1 MYAVTAHE
9 EPFEKRYP
17 YLEKSRWKR
26 PKDAPSERLQ
36 TTLLGKK
43 SLAIPG
49 VSLLGSPRASEGSLQ
64 LPLLPAPPAP
74 SPSAPAAPWELAV
87 RRSLFWHRGLQ
98 VPSTKAEP
106 GYSRLPGATDKT
118 PGSSGPQR
126 CGSCDPRAPG
136 APSLPGCPRSS
147 LSGAPGAKPATR
159 EQSAARRAEWRT
171 LGSGPGSPARSQSP
185 RSSPP
190 ARGRPDHGRRGTRP
204 PRAAL
209 DGGAAP
215 ARSAA
220 PLRAGGCP
228 RDEGHEVVAA
238 LVSSSRWETAV
249 RTGKLFVLESQNGS
263 QGLEL
268 EAARLSCQSRGAHL
282 VSAEELQRVVQD
294 CALAVCTT
302 GWLADGT
309 LGTTVCSKR
318 SGEQQVMRA
327 VDVRIESSPAP
338 GGTYNALCIKDEEK
352 PCGDPPSFPHTI
364 LQGRTGLEMGDELLY
379 VCAPGHIT
387 GHRESAFT
395 LLCNSCGEWYGL
407 VQACGKDE
415 AETHIDYEDNFPDDR
430 SVSFRELMEDSR
442 TETEEDRGRGEASE
456 EAPRQGRLVSTSAGR
471 ENTAQDTAFVP
482 TTGLPGGAGSSVP
495 TGLPGSVL
503 KGKYLFWL
511 PAETFHKL
519 ELEKEVDDDTKKH
532 FPAGDNLSGITSAPG
547 DPEIRVVYSST
558 DGPSGPYVG
567 RNDSKGGDPMVS
579 SSDESWLDGYPV
591 TDGAWRKIEAEE
603 EDVEEDD
610 KGDGSV
616 GQEECV
622 VFTPHQPI
630 LVEVNKSRS
639 TALTPAEDMTRSS
652 VLPSQTLDVETSAL
666 APKSVSETK
675 SPSEGDGDLTRYQS
689 TVPWR
694 FATEKSPTATL
705 PPELT
710 SSTLE
715 TVTTA
720 VPKMPN
726 HIPSTVTAATQ
737 TPTDTT
743 APEVQDNF
751 PYLLSEDFLGQEG
764 PGPGASEELL
774 PTLEPCIGDACP
786 SLGRGPI
793 IATIVTVLCLLLLLA
808 GVGAVWGYR
817 RCQHKSSVY
826 KLNVGQQ
833 QARHYHQQIEM
844 EKV

>member
-1 MYAVTAHE
+1 M
-9 EPFEKRYP
+9 
-17 YLEKSRWKR
+17 
-26 PKDAPSERLQ
+26 
-36 TTLLGKK
+36 
-43 SLAIPG
+43 
-49 VSLLGSPRASEGSLQ
+49 
-64 LPLLPAPPAP
+64 
-74 SPSAPAAPWELAV
+74 
-87 RRSLFWHRGLQ
+87 RRSLPW
-98 VPSTKAEP
+98 
-106 GYSRLPGATDKT
+106 RLPA
-118 PGSSGPQR
+118 
-126 CGSCDPRAPG
+126 
-136 APSLPGCPRSS
+136 
-147 LSGAPGAKPATR
+147 
-159 EQSAARRAEWRT
+159 
-171 LGSGPGSPARSQSP
+171 
-185 RSSPP
+185 
-190 ARGRPDHGRRGTRP
+190 
-204 PRAAL
+204 
-209 DGGAAP
+209 
-215 ARSAA
+215 
-220 PLRAGGCP
+220 
-228 RDEGHEVVAA
+228 
-238 LVSSSRWETAV
+238 
-249 RTGKLFVLESQNGS
+249 GKLFVLESQNGS

-268 EAARLSCQSRGAHL
+268 EAARLSCRSRGAHL

-294 CALAVCTT
+294 CAFAVCTT

-309 LGTTVCSKR
+309 LGTTVCSKG
-318 SGEQQVMRA
+318 SGEQQVPRA
-327 VDVRIESSPAP
+327 VDVRIEGSPAP
-338 GGTYNALCIKDEEK
+338 GGTYSALCIKDEEK

-379 VCAPGHIT
+379 VCAPGHVT

-415 AETHIDYEDNFPDDR
+415 AEVHIDYEDNFPDDR

-442 TETEEDRGRGEASE
+442 TEAEEDRAQGEASE
-456 EAPRQGRLVSTSAGR
+456 EVPRQDRLVSISAGR
-471 ENTAQDTAFVP
+471 ENTARDTASVP
-482 TTGLPGGAGSSVP
+482 TTGSPGGAGSSVP
-495 TGLPGSVL
+495 TSLPGSVL

-519 ELEKEVDDDTKKH
+519 ELEKEMDDDTKKH
-532 FPAGDNLSGITSAPG
+532 FPAGDHLSGITSAPG
-547 DPEIRVVYSST
+547 DPETRVVYSST
-558 DGPSGPYVG
+558 DGPSEPYVG

-603 EDVEEDD
+603 EEVEEEED

-639 TALTPAEDMTRSS
+639 STLTPSEVMTHSS
-652 VLPSQTLDVETSAL
+652 VPPSQTLDVETFAL
-666 APKSVSETK
+666 APESVSETK

-694 FATEKSPTATL
+694 FATEKSPMATL

-720 VPKMPN
+720 VLRMPN
-726 HIPSTVTAATQ
+726 HLPSTVMAATQ
-737 TPTDTT
+737 TPTETT

-774 PTLEPCIGDACP
+774 PTLEPCVGDACP
-786 SLGRGPI
+786 SLSRGPI

-826 KLNVGQQ
+826 KLNVGQR